1 MKKITVGLF
10 YNLRDDFERK
20 DGEPVDI
27 LADFDIPTTINLIK
41 SGLQGSCI
49 SVADLH
55 DPILLLDKKIQDQI
69 DIVFSICEMKG
80 YRFRESIVPSLCE
93 LIKKPYVF
101 SPPDTLLLS
110 LDKNLCNFVVRQSG
124 CQVPEWVTIT
134 DVRQL
139 DAYQLPSKP
148 WIVKPSAEG
157 SGMGLSD
164 DSVMF
169 QFDDLTQKI
178 QYLVNLYQQPVIVQE
193 YLPGREFTV
202 GVVESKGTLI
212 PTKAIEVIPV
222 NKSSRFIYHYEAKEK
237 ADRLVRFIPLENEPQ
252 LENEIIKIAKK
263 SFRSIRCRDIARV
276 DIRLDRNDN
285 PHFLEINPLPHLH
298 PEIGDVCR
306 SAKASGFEYRTLLN
320 TILENAIDRYG
331 MGGQQ
336 F

>member
-1 MKKITVGLF
+1 LKKITVGLF

-41 SGLQGSCI
+41 SGLQSSCI

-212 PTKAIEVIPV
+212 PTKAM
-222 NKSSRFIYHYEAKEK
+222 
-237 ADRLVRFIPLENEPQ
+237 ENEPQ